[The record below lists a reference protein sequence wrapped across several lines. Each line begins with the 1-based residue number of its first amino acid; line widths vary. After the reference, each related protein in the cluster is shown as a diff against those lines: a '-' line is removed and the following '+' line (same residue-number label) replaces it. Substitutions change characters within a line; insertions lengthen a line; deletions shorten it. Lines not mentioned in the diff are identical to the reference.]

1 VQRRDFL
8 ATTSAV
14 GIGLLAGCADES
26 DQSGD
31 GSDGGSDGS
40 GSDGSGSDGS
50 SSDGSDGDGSSGGG
64 GNDATRTPTES
75 DSTPTASA
83 TPTEGSQTATVPVG
97 EVVDGE
103 QMSMVVRGVTT
114 QTQIGEFQEADSG
127 NTFAIVQLVVKNTTS
142 SEFIGFSGFLQTQL
156 KDSENYT
163 YSQSIVGTGQTF
175 QGGQLAP
182 GEVSRGELV
191 YEVPQDAEGLTLQ
204 FDFQAFSFF
213 DFERVTVDLS
223 QQASSTADLSQ
234 NLNVD
239 VHSTGDEVSYEDVSV
254 AVNSVEFASSLG
266 SFAQAE
272 EGNEFAI
279 VDITTTNDTDEE
291 KTISTLLQMKM
302 KDGTGSSYDLSL
314 SALSSLSQPYNESQP
329 LAAGESRRGKVP
341 FEVPQ
346 GVSPLYWIFEF
357 NIWVDG
363 DKTFWKVR

>member
-1 VQRRDFL
+1 VL
-8 ATTSAV
+8 AT
-14 GIGLLAGCADES
+14 GLVAGCTDES
-26 DQSGD
+26 GD
-31 GSDGGSDGS
+31 

-50 SSDGSDGDGSSGGG
+50 SSDGSGDDGG
-64 GNDATRTPTES
+64 GNDGVDTEGGN
-75 DSTPTASA
+75 DSTPEPTA

-97 EVVDGE
+97 EAVDGD
-103 QMSMVVRGVTT
+103 QMSMVVREVRT
-114 QTQIGEFQEADSG
+114 QNSLGEFQEADSG
-127 NTFAIVQLVVKNTTS
+127 NTFVVVRLAVKNTTS

-156 KDSENYT
+156 KDAENYT

-182 GEVSRGELV
+182 GEVSRGDLV
-191 YEVPQDAEGLTLQ
+191 YEVPQGAEGLTLQ

-213 DFERVTVDLS
+213 DFDRVTVDLS

-279 VDITTTNDTDEE
+279 VDITTTNDTDDE

-329 LAAGESRRGKVP
+329 LAGGESRRGKVP

-357 NIWVDG
+357 NVWVDG
-363 DKTFWKVR
+363 DKTFWTVK